1 MNLIVAFVH
10 LGKNPSPTLNW
21 YAQICS
27 DELTNS
33 DVVLITDYPELHW
46 DFPGQ
51 VISVK
56 EAKVSLGV
64 SRFIRSNKAYQ
75 SISGGYWR
83 YTTERLFVLAELVN
97 HFELNRPVLHIES
110 DVLINSDEQMLISVA
125 QKIRKTS
132 TVRYSKDSGI
142 ASILI
147 SPSLFQLQIDL
158 EYLERILISKPNTFS
173 DMSLLGDALNEG
185 ILAELPRYPEA
196 DWAVV
201 GQPST
206 FTIFDGAAIGQ
217 YLFGLD
223 PIHTGHHQISG
234 YLNPNFELPLNACSW
249 RIRSA
254 VEGSKQ
260 QLVFT
265 HKNVHFI
272 PLCIHIH
279 SKILL
284 QPPDSE
290 DPEWQRFISEAN
302 GSMERKL
309 GPLQMNNIHLEE
321 ITLTNRIRLKM
332 SRLKRSRG
340 IQI

>member
-1 MNLIVAFVH
+1 MNLLVAFVH
-10 LGKNPSPTLNW
+10 LGRNPSPTLNW

-27 DELTNS
+27 DALTSS
-33 DVVLITDYPELHW
+33 DVVLISDYPELHT
-46 DFPGQ
+46 DFPGK

-56 EAKVSLGV
+56 DSKINTGV
-64 SRFIRSNKAYQ
+64 SRFIKSNKAYQ

-97 HFELNRPVLHIES
+97 HFELDRPVLHIES
-110 DVLINSDEQMLISVA
+110 DVLINSDEQTLVAAA
-125 QKIRKTS
+125 QKIKKTS

-147 SPSLFQLQIDL
+147 SPSLSQLQIDL
-158 EYLERILISKPNTFS
+158 ERLERVLTSKPSTYS
-173 DMSLLGDALNEG
+173 DMSLLGAALNEG
-185 ILAELPRYPEA
+185 ILAELPRYPES
-196 DWAVV
+196 DWVQV
-201 GQPST
+201 GSPST

-223 PIHTGHHQISG
+223 PIHTGHRQISG
-234 YLNPNFELPLNACSW
+234 YLNPNFEIPLNTCSW
-249 RIRSA
+249 HIRSA
-254 VEGSKQ
+254 YRGSKQ
-260 QLVFT
+260 QVMLT
-265 HKNVHFI
+265 YENVRLI

-279 SKILL
+279 SKILI

-302 GSMERKL
+302 GSVDRKP
-309 GPLQMNNIHLEE
+309 GPLQKSDIHSQEL
-321 ITLTNRIRLKM
+321 TLTNRLRLRI
-332 SRLKRSRG
+332 SRLKRSWG